1 MIDPFGR
8 SITYLR
14 VSVTDRCDL
23 RCVYCMAEDMA
34 FLPKRDLLTLEEL
47 DRICAAFIRLGT
59 NKIRITGG
67 EPLVR
72 RDVMTLFRSLGARL
86 GAGGLKELVVTTNGT
101 QLAKLADGA
110 VRGRRAAD
118 QRVARHAGSGQVR
131 RDHPLGQDRARRWT
145 ASSPPRRPGWRSRS
159 TPWR

>member
-23 RCVYCMAEDMA
+23 RCVYCMAEDMT

-86 GAGGLKELVVTTNGT
+86 GDGGLKELTVTTNGT
-101 QLAKLADGA
+101 QLAKLAGRA
-110 VRGRRAAD
+110 VRGGRPPD
-118 QRVARHAGSGQVR
+118 QRVAGHAGSGAVR
-131 RDHPLGQDRARRWT
+131 PASPAGARSARRWT
-145 ASSPPRRPGWRSRS
+145 AFSPPRPPGWRSRS